1 MCPKDIWVMTLTF
14 LDHVT
19 SSVTWLFESQYVI
32 SYWCSIGSKCLSLTD
47 SEILCPKPHVPI
59 GRMLNRH
66 CACAISRD
74 MYPYVKFKCIF
85 QFLAP
90 TLPIHYATFI
100 RLRWRIRD
108 VLSVTSIG
116 SNVKGQIEQKFSKSK
131 NLPNFDLLGAWRSGG
146 MKSSDFYHKRH
157 ILAWKHVVW
166 AILRECPLRGL
177 TPRAEIE
184 KSQKVSDSHRNQ
196 VSPLTRGLR
205 YRAACSKCSH
215 SQHARRLADVYATD
229 LLTHIY
235 DVIQVAPLLCQSGVA
250 PSSGWRTHSWAVD
263 TLL

>member
-1 MCPKDIWVMTLTF
+1 MGPKYIWVMTLTFLGHVTTIRIPMGHFVLVVPGTKSVSPAVFEILSHKHIGVTTLTF

-100 RLRWRIRD
+100 RLRWRIGD
-108 VLSVTSIG
+108 VLSVTYIG

-131 NLPNFDLLGAWRSGG
+131 NLPNFDLSGAWRSGG

-184 KSQKVSDSHRNQ
+184 KKSES
-196 VSPLTRGLR
+196 
-205 YRAACSKCSH
+205 
-215 SQHARRLADVYATD
+215 HARL
-229 LLTHIY
+229 
-235 DVIQVAPLLCQSGVA
+235 P
-250 PSSGWRTHSWAVD
+250 
-263 TLL
+263 